1 MALNILVFLKAIPED
16 VKEDPRTH
24 GPTVEGVKLK
34 MDDISRNAVE
44 EAIRLK
50 EKHGGRATGITFGS
64 DAATLVMKE
73 ALAMGLDEGVLI
85 KGYAGNNPS
94 LTASVLAERVSR
106 MQWDLLM
113 FGFSSADSYTAQV
126 PPMVSYML
134 KRPLIGNAVSLRV
147 EGKTVKGVSSYEDYN
162 VAYEAEMPAVISV
175 AQEINT
181 PRIPTLLQIM
191 AASKK
196 PLSVEQAQA
205 QSARTLQVLGHT
217 FPMSQ
222 RKRIIFEDTNKGVEE
237 VAAVLRQV
245 LGK

>member
-1 MALNILVFLKAIPED
+1 MPLAIFVFLKAIPED
-16 VKEDPRTH
+16 VREDPRTH
-24 GPTVEGVKLK
+24 APSVEGVKLK

-50 EKHGGRATGITFGS
+50 EKHGGRAVGVTFGS
-64 DAATLVMKE
+64 EQATLVLRE

-85 KGYAGNNPS
+85 KGYQGTNPA
-94 LTASVLAERVSR
+94 LTARVLADRVSR
-106 MQWDLLM
+106 AQWDLLL

-126 PPMVSYML
+126 PPLVAAIL
-134 KRPLIGNAVSLRV
+134 KRPLIGNAISLSV
-147 EGKTVKGVSSYEDYN
+147 EGGRVKGVSSYEDYN
-162 VAYEAEMPAVISV
+162 VTYEADLPAVVSV

-191 AASKK
+191 AASRK

-205 QSARTLQVLGHT
+205 QAPAASRALSHT
-217 FPMSQ
+217 FPVSQ
-222 RKRIIFEDTNKGVEE
+222 RKRQIYEDVNKGVEE

-245 LGK
+245 MGK